1 MKTKNIKFLFL
12 IFSLSLVSC
21 NKPIDNE
28 IKVGDE
34 LKLIE
39 NVQFD
44 YDGTFFDD
52 FSNGVNIDD
61 WYIGD
66 QAWGGN
72 NGGVVPENV
81 SYTDD
86 GVLLLRGNGGYYQQ
100 NEIKGVGD
108 VKDGR
113 YTGAALISKFLV
125 GPGRYEIKMKVLPRL
140 GACTAFWTYAYE
152 FDNELNHEID
162 IELPGGNRSGNIT
175 YENVLNTNYTK
186 EVESLSQ
193 DINVESAYGEPIYL
207 NDGEWHT
214 FGFDWYTN
222 PEKIV
227 YHLDG
232 RVTAISELF
241 IPYLLCRLWVG
252 VWFPV
257 SSGFVGSADFET
269 DYMQVDYIEYIPF
282 KDQPFTN
289 YTPSPNNSAGEN
301 EYPPIPQNT
310 REINKISNGTFEYI
324 NSENINSSGWKLNRY
339 LDEDKEI
346 NEVCYVLDNAG
357 IEESKG
363 LVIKDGGVVEQTI
376 DAVYSGFKHNF
387 DFMGKGKGT
396 VTIKY
401 YSQDKTSPL
410 HTETISVNSEEYTKY
425 SLDLVAPKNS
435 QMIKFTFDTFNGDS
449 IQVDNINLYQKKG
462 VIS

>member
-1 MKTKNIKFLFL
+1 MKYNKLKFLSL
-12 IFSLSLVSC
+12 IFTLSLVSC
-21 NKPIDNE
+21 AEVQTPQLAP
-28 IKVGDE
+28 GDS

-39 NVQFD
+39 NVKFD
-44 YDGTFFDD
+44 YDNAFFDD
-52 FSNGVNIDD
+52 FTDGVKKEN

-66 QAWGGN
+66 QAWGGS

-86 GVLLLRGNGGYYQQ
+86 GVLLLRGNGGHYQQ

-113 YTGAALISKFLV
+113 YTGAALISNFLV
-125 GPGRYEIKMKVLPRL
+125 GPGRYEIKMKLLPRI

-162 IELPGGNRSGNIT
+162 IELPGGHRSGNIT

-186 EVESLSQ
+186 VSESISK
-193 DINVESAYGEPIYL
+193 DINVASVFNKDVYL

-214 FGFDWYTN
+214 FGFDWYTS

-232 RVTAISELF
+232 RVTAITDLF
-241 IPYLLCRLWVG
+241 VPSMLCRLWVG

-269 DYMQVDYIEYIPF
+269 DYMQVDYINYIPF
-282 KDQPFTN
+282 LEQPFTN
-289 YTPSPNNSAGEN
+289 FNPSPNGYANDN
-301 EYPPIPQNT
+301 EYPTIPQNA
-310 REINKISNGTFEYI
+310 REINKISNGTFEYL
-324 NSENINSSGWKLNRY
+324 NNENINHSGWKLNRY

-346 NEVCYVLDNAG
+346 NEVCFVKDSIG

-376 DAVYSGFKHNF
+376 DAVYSNFRHEF
-387 DFMGKGKGT
+387 DFYAKGKGT
-396 VTIKY
+396 VTINY

-410 HTETISVNSEEYTKY
+410 KTETININSEAYQKY
-425 SLDLVAPKNS
+425 NLSLTAPKNS
-435 QMIKFTFDTFNGDS
+435 QMVKFTLDTFNGEE
-449 IQVDNINLYQKKG
+449 VNFDNISLYQKKG
-462 VIS
+462 VLN